1 MLGKL
6 DFPGNNS
13 NTRSGFFFLVTDCLS
28 RIGIQHLLSFRCL
41 GSGLLFALMVGCLVR
56 YHTAIGYFAMGGLTT
71 INHEGWEFAYG
82 SVLGAAMAFCFYHSI
97 SIDKLRLGQPWR
109 QIGFF

>member
-13 NTRSGFFFLVTDCLS
+13 NTRSSFFFLVTDCLS
-28 RIGIQHLLSFRCL
+28 RSGIQHLLSFRCL
-41 GSGLLFALMVGCLVR
+41 GSGLLFAVMVGCLVR
-56 YHTAIGYFAMGGLTT
+56 YHTAIGYFAMDGLTR

-82 SVLGAAMAFCFYHSI
+82 SVLGRRWLFVFI
-97 SIDKLRLGQPWR
+97 IP
-109 QIGFF
+109 FP